1 MKFPNK
7 VTSYKESILSK
18 FPIVL
23 NLISKR
29 DYALSTLYR
38 ELSDKIS
45 AKNFIDVL
53 DCLYLLNKIELQNEV
68 IHYVDR
74 NSI

>member
-1 MKFPNK
+1 MNFPNK

-23 NLISKR
+23 NLLSKR
-29 DYALSTLYR
+29 DYSLSTLYR

-45 AKNFIDVL
+45 AKDFIDVL
-53 DCLYLLNKIELQNEV
+53 DCLYLLNKIEIENEV
-68 IHYVDR
+68 IRYVER